1 MDKLDELCINTIRFL
16 AVDAVE
22 KAKSGHPGAP
32 MGTATVAYT
41 LWDRFLKFNPR
52 NPDWH
57 DRDRFILSAGHAS
70 MLLYALLYLTG
81 YDLSLDQIKQFRQWG
96 SQTPGHPEADCAPGV
111 EVTTGPLGQGF
122 SNGVGMAIA
131 ERWLACRYNRPG
143 HEIVNHHTYALCS
156 DGDMEEGVSS
166 EAASLAGTLRLGKLI
181 YFYDDNEISIEGPT
195 DIAFRE
201 NVPFRFEA
209 YGWQVIGPV
218 DGFDMIALQAAIKE
232 AQAEQDRP
240 SLIVC
245 KTIIGYG
252 SPQQATAQA
261 HGEPLG
267 AEGVRVAKENLGW
280 PQEPTFYVPDEAL
293 AHMRKAVDRGQQA
306 EDEWRKRWEAYAK
319 AYPELAA
326 ELEAAWRGDLP
337 ANWDE
342 GLDNLFPPGT
352 EPMATRS
359 ASGKVINIVAKHI
372 PNLIG
377 GSADLAPSTKTEIAG
392 GGHFEPED
400 HCGRNLHFGVREHGM
415 GGTANGMARHGGVIP
430 YAASFL
436 IFSDYMRPPM
446 RLAAMMGVRVIYVFT
461 HDSIGLGE
469 DGPTHQPVE
478 QLMGLRAVPHM
489 TVIRPADAT
498 ETVEAW
504 KAALQH
510 REGPTALALTRQNLP
525 VLDRTKYAPASGAQ
539 RGGYVL
545 WQAGDGAPEVIII
558 GTGSEVHIALEAG
571 EKLAQEGI
579 KARVVSM
586 PSWSIFDRQP
596 AEYRDEVLPS
606 AIRARVAVEAGAKLG
621 WEHYVGLDGAVVGLE
636 RFGASAPYKA
646 IYEHL
651 GITAQAVIDEA
662 KRLLHRRWGRCCSL
676 GVSFLNGDG
685 KGRS

>member
-1 MDKLDELCINTIRFL
+1 MDKLDDLCINTVRFL

-22 KAKSGHPGAP
+22 KAKSGHPGMP
-32 MGTATVAYT
+32 MGAATIAYT

-52 NPDWH
+52 NPDWP

-96 SQTPGHPEADCAPGV
+96 SQTPGHPESDCAPGV

-122 SNGVGMAIA
+122 ANGVGMAIA
-131 ERWLACRYNRPG
+131 ERWLSCRYNRPG
-143 HEIVNHHTYALCS
+143 HDIIDHHIYALCS

-181 YFYDDNEISIEGPT
+181 YFYDDNKISIEGPT

-209 YGWQVIGPV
+209 YGWQVLGPIN
-218 DGFDMIALQAAIKE
+218 GFDMTAVQAAIKE
-232 AQAEQDRP
+232 AHAENARP

-252 SPQQATAQA
+252 SPQQATGQA

-267 AEGVRVAKENLGW
+267 AEGVRVAKETLGW

-293 AHMRKAVDRGQQA
+293 AHMRKAVDRGQKA
-306 EDEWRKRWEAYAK
+306 EDEWRKRMEAYAQ

-326 ELEAAWRGDLP
+326 ELQAGWRGDLP
-337 ANWDE
+337 ANWGE
-342 GLDNLFPPGT
+342 GLDDLFPPGT

-359 ASGKVINIVAKHI
+359 ASGKAINVLAKHI

-392 GGHFEPED
+392 AGHFEPDD
-400 HCGRNLHFGVREHGM
+400 HCGRNLHFGVREHAM

-430 YAASFL
+430 YTATFL

-446 RLAAMMGVRVIYVFT
+446 RLAALMGARVIYVFT

-469 DGPTHQPVE
+469 DGPTHQPIE

-504 KAALQH
+504 KAAVQH

-525 VLDRTKYAPASGAQ
+525 VLDRTKYAPASGVQ

-545 WQAGDGAPEVIII
+545 WQSADGVPDVIII

-571 EKLAQEGI
+571 EKLASEGI

-596 AEYRDEVLPS
+596 AEYREEVLPS
-606 AIRARVAVEAGAKLG
+606 AVRARVAVEAGAKLG

-651 GITAQAVIDEA
+651 GITPQAVIDAA
-662 KRLLHRRWGRCCSL
+662 KRLLHRG
-676 GVSFLNGDG
+676 
-685 KGRS
+685 

>member
-1 MDKLDELCINTIRFL
+1 MDKLDDLCINTVRFL

-22 KAKSGHPGAP
+22 KAKSGHPGMP
-32 MGTATVAYT
+32 MGAATVAYT

-52 NPDWH
+52 NPDWP

-96 SQTPGHPEADCAPGV
+96 SQTPGHPESDCAPGV

-122 SNGVGMAIA
+122 ANGVGMAIA
-131 ERWLACRYNRPG
+131 ERWLSCRYNRPG
-143 HEIVNHHTYALCS
+143 HDIIDHHIYALCS

-181 YFYDDNEISIEGPT
+181 YFYDDNKISIEGPT

-209 YGWQVIGPV
+209 YGWQVIGPI

-232 AQAEQDRP
+232 AQAERDRP

-252 SPQQATAQA
+252 SPQQATGQA

-267 AEGVRVAKENLGW
+267 AEGVRVAKETLGW
-280 PQEPTFYVPDEAL
+280 PQEPTFYVPGEAL
-293 AHMRKAVDRGQQA
+293 AHMRKAVDRGQKA
-306 EDEWRKRWEAYAK
+306 EDEWRKRMEAYAQ

-326 ELEAAWRGDLP
+326 ELQAGWRGDLP

-352 EPMATRS
+352 EPMATRN
-359 ASGKVINIVAKHI
+359 ASGIIINVLAKRI

-392 GGHFEPED
+392 AGHFEPDD
-400 HCGRNLHFGVREHGM
+400 HCGRNLHFGVREHAM
-415 GGTANGMARHGGVIP
+415 GGAANGMARHGGVIP
-430 YAASFL
+430 YTATFL

-446 RLAAMMGVRVIYVFT
+446 RLAALMGVRVIYVFT

-469 DGPTHQPVE
+469 DGPTHQPIE
-478 QLMGLRAVPHM
+478 QLMGLRVVPHM

-504 KAALQH
+504 KAAVQH

-525 VLDRTKYAPASGAQ
+525 VLDRTKYAPASGVQ

-545 WQAGDGAPEVIII
+545 WQAGEGAPDVIII

-571 EKLAQEGI
+571 EKLASEGI
-579 KARVVSM
+579 KVRVVSM
-586 PSWSIFDRQP
+586 PSWSIFDRQSP
-596 AEYRDEVLPS
+596 EYREQVLPS
-606 AIRARVAVEAGAKLG
+606 AVRARVSVEAGAKLG

-651 GITAQAVIDEA
+651 GITPQAVMEVA
-662 KRLLHRRWGRCCSL
+662 KRLLHRG
-676 GVSFLNGDG
+676 
-685 KGRS
+685 